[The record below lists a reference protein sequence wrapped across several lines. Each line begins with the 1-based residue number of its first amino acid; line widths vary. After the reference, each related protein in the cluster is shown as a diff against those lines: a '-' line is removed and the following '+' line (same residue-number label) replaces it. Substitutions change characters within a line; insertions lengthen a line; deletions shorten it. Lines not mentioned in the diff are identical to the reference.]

1 MKYKKIIIIIIKQLY
16 RNLIII
22 KITQYN
28 YKQSYINNKYIFQIQ
43 NGKFKHS
50 KINIYKLN
58 KKNLL
63 FKVKKTKFKII

>member
-1 MKYKKIIIIIIKQLY
+1 MIIIKQLY
-16 RNLIII
+16 KNLIII

-43 NGKFKHS
+43 NGKFKQS